1 MIFWSTG
8 AMVSVSAF
16 YIAVVGGQADGC
28 GFESR
33 VDLLRCLFFSNLFL
47 ARYLKKT

>member
-1 MIFWSTG
+1 
-8 AMVSVSAF
+8 MVSVSAF

-33 VDLLRCLFFSNLFL
+33 VDLLRCLFFQIYFL
-47 ARYLKKT
+47 RGILKKPKRFT